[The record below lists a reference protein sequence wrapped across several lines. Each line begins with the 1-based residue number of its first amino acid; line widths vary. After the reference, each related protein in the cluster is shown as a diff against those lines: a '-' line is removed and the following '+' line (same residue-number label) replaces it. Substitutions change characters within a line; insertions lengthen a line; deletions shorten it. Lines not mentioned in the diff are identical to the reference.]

1 MTSRSNPLIVRALAF
16 GAAGVVTAALLA
28 VLEFGSAQQHRQ
40 AAWVYAPDGTAA
52 QQVEIIG
59 QRLPRS

>member
-16 GAAGVVTAALLA
+16 GAAGVVTAGLLA
-28 VLEFGSAQQHRQ
+28 ALEFGSAQQHRQ
-40 AAWVYAPDGTAA
+40 ALWVYTPDASAA
-52 QQVEIIG
+52 QQVEIVG